1 MPHSPPA
8 HLAAVMRADS
18 ARVKGLG
25 RYAVLRTLDTGARRA
40 MIHLGGRG
48 EDIIEVEFGGDY
60 AAAPIPQ
67 EFRPNAPHHDCQPF
81 DWLCSSDTCHPR
93 LDLPAACAS
102 VTGFSFFTATRCFLR
117 RRRN

>member
-1 MPHSPPA
+1 MVPHSPPA

-48 EDIIEVEFGGDY
+48 EVSIGSELELAY
-60 AAAPIPQ
+60 AAK
-67 EFRPNAPHHDCQPF
+67 
-81 DWLCSSDTCHPR
+81 T
-93 LDLPAACAS
+93 
-102 VTGFSFFTATRCFLR
+102 
-117 RRRN
+117 